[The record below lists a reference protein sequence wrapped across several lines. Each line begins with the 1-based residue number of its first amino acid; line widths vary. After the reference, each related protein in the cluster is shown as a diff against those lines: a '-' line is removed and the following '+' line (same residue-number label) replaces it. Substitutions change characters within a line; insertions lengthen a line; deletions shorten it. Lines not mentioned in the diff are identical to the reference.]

1 MLGTTTS
8 RSVKRS
14 RPTPSRR
21 GLTLIEILITVAI
34 LGILAAAV
42 IPQFGAT
49 APDQVRGAAQIVA
62 ADIDYARSLA
72 ISTNSTYMITFQM
85 SRNGYVLTHS
95 GTNTSLDV
103 LPDNPFRKPSDD
115 PNSLVVILSD
125 FPHVGSGATIAAV
138 VTDEPSPQEVTSIE
152 FDTLG
157 QTTRKQ
163 PTIIWLSSQAGAED
177 IYLPIEIN
185 PVTGLTT
192 MGEITTVAPIIPSA
206 IAST

>member
-1 MLGTTTS
+1 MLGNTPHRSTTS
-8 RSVKRS
+8 S
-14 RPTPSRR
+14 RPTRPRR
-21 GLTLIEILITVAI
+21 GLSLVEILIMVAI
-34 LGILAAAV
+34 LGILAATV

-72 ISTNSTYMITFQM
+72 ISNNSTYLITYQKV
-85 SRNGYVLTHS
+85 RNGYVLTHS
-95 GTNTSLDV
+95 GSNTSLDD

-115 PNSLVVILSD
+115 SQSLIVMLSD
-125 FPHVGSGATIAAV
+125 FPHVGSGAKIAAI
-138 VTDEPSPQEVTSIE
+138 VTDEPAPQEVTSIE

-177 IYLPIEIN
+177 IFLPIEIN
-185 PVTGLTT
+185 PVTGLATI
-192 MGEITTVAPIIPSA
+192 GEITTAAPIISSVN
-206 IAST
+206 AST

>member
-1 MLGTTTS
+1 MLRTTKS
-8 RSVKRS
+8 RSIKIA
-14 RPTPSRR
+14 RPARLRR

-34 LGILAAAV
+34 LGILAAAI

-49 APDQVRGAAQIVA
+49 APDQVRGAAQIIA
-62 ADIDYARSLA
+62 ADMDYARSLA
-72 ISTNSTYMITFQM
+72 ISNNSTYLITF
-85 SRNGYVLTHS
+85 SKTRNGYMLTHS
-95 GTNTSLDV
+95 GTNTSLDT

-115 PNSLVVILSD
+115 SKSLIVMLSD
-125 FPHVGSGATIAAV
+125 FPHVGSSVTIAAI

-163 PTIIWLSSQAGAED
+163 PTLIWLSSRAGAED

-192 MGEITTVAPIIPSA
+192 IGEFTTVAPNTSSA
-206 IAST
+206 KAST

>member
-1 MLGTTTS
+1 MNSTITN
-8 RSVKRS
+8 RSSIILRS
-14 RPTPSRR
+14 PQTRR

-62 ADIDYARSLA
+62 ADMDYARSLA
-72 ISTNSTYMITFQM
+72 ISNNSTYLITFSK
-85 SRNGYVLTHS
+85 SRNGYILTHS
-95 GTNTSLDV
+95 GTNTSLDD
-103 LPDNPFRKPSDD
+103 LPDNPFRRPSDD
-115 PNSLVVILSD
+115 SKSLIVLLSD
-125 FPHVGSGATIAAV
+125 FPHVGSDVTIAAV
-138 VTDEPSPQEVTSIE
+138 VTDEPAPQEVTSIE

-163 PTIIWLSSQAGAED
+163 PTLIWLSSRAGAED

-192 MGEITTVAPIIPSA
+192 IGEITTVAPTVSSA
-206 IAST
+206 TAST

>member
-1 MLGTTTS
+1 MFGNTTS
-8 RSVKRS
+8 RLTKSP
-14 RPTPSRR
+14 RPMPMRR

-62 ADIDYARSLA
+62 ADMEYARSLA
-72 ISTNSTYMITFQM
+72 ISNNSAYLITF
-85 SRNGYVLTHS
+85 SKTRNGYILTHS
-95 GTNTSLDV
+95 GTNTSLDD
-103 LPDNPFRKPSDD
+103 LPDNPFRKPSEDSK
-115 PNSLVVILSD
+115 SLIVLLSD
-125 FPHVGSGATIAAV
+125 FPHVGPDVTIAAI

-163 PTIIWLSSQAGAED
+163 PTLIWLSSRAGAED

-185 PVTGLTT
+185 PVTGMTT
-192 MGEITTVAPIIPSA
+192 IGEITNVAPNVLSA
-206 IAST
+206 KAST

>member
-1 MLGTTTS
+1 MCGFTTS
-8 RSVKRS
+8 RSINRAHL
-14 RPTPSRR
+14 RRIRR

-62 ADIDYARSLA
+62 ADMEYARSLA
-72 ISTNSTYMITFQM
+72 ISNNSTYLITF
-85 SRNGYVLTHS
+85 SKVRNGYILTHS
-95 GTNTSLDV
+95 GTNTSLDD

-115 PNSLVVILSD
+115 SKSLIVMLSD
-125 FPHVGSGATIAAV
+125 FPHIGSDAKIAAI
-138 VTDEPSPQEVTSIE
+138 VTDEPSPEEVTSIE

-163 PTIIWLSSQAGAED
+163 PTLIWLSSRAGAED

-192 MGEITTVAPIIPSA
+192 IGEITNVAPNITSA
-206 IAST
+206 EAST

>member
-1 MLGTTTS
+1 MLATTTS
-8 RSVKRS
+8 NSLQPPRM
-14 RPTPSRR
+14 RR

-34 LGILAAAV
+34 LGILAAAI

-62 ADIDYARSLA
+62 ADMEYARSLA
-72 ISTNSTYMITFQM
+72 ISNNSTYLVTFHKT
-85 SRNGYVLTHS
+85 RNGYVLTHS
-95 GTNTSLDV
+95 GTNTSLDT

-115 PNSLVVILSD
+115 EKSLIVLLSD
-125 FPHVGSGATIAAV
+125 FPHVGSGARIGAI

-163 PTIIWLSSQAGAED
+163 PTLIWLSSRAGAEE

-192 MGEITTVAPIIPSA
+192 IGEITNVAPNILSA
-206 IAST
+206 KAST

>member
-1 MLGTTTS
+1 MLGIKYK
-8 RSVKRS
+8 RSVTISRGLNARS
-14 RPTPSRR
+14 

-34 LGILAAAV
+34 LGILAATV

-62 ADIDYARSLA
+62 ADMEYARSLA
-72 ISTNSTYMITFQM
+72 ISTNSTYLVTFQKT
-85 SRNGYVLTHS
+85 RNAYVLTHS
-95 GTNTSLDV
+95 GVNTSLDD

-115 PNSLVVILSD
+115 AKSLIVALSD
-125 FPHVGSGATIAAV
+125 FPHIGSDVTIAAI
-138 VTDEPSPQEVTSIE
+138 VTDEPSPEEVASIE
-152 FDTLG
+152 FGTLG

-163 PTIIWLSSQAGAED
+163 PTLIWLSSRAGAED

-192 MGEITTVAPIIPSA
+192 IGEITTVAPTTSSTE
-206 IAST
+206 ASG

>member
-1 MLGTTTS
+1 M
-8 RSVKRS
+8 
-14 RPTPSRR
+14 
-21 GLTLIEILITVAI
+21 VAI
-34 LGILAAAV
+34 LGILAATV

-72 ISTNSTYMITFQM
+72 ISNNSTYLITYQKV
-85 SRNGYVLTHS
+85 RNGYVLTHS
-95 GTNTSLDV
+95 GSNTSLDD

-115 PNSLVVILSD
+115 SQSLIVMLSD
-125 FPHVGSGATIAAV
+125 FPHVGSGAKIAAI
-138 VTDEPSPQEVTSIE
+138 VTDEPAPQEVTSIE

-177 IYLPIEIN
+177 IFLPIEIN
-185 PVTGLTT
+185 PVTGLATI
-192 MGEITTVAPIIPSA
+192 GEITTAAPIISSVN
-206 IAST
+206 AST

>member
-1 MLGTTTS
+1 MLVIQNRNSMG
-8 RSVKRS
+8 
-14 RPTPSRR
+14 RPRINRPRT

-34 LGILAAAV
+34 LGILAATV

-49 APDQVRGAAQIVA
+49 APDQVRAAAQIVA
-62 ADIDYARSLA
+62 ADMDYARSLA
-72 ISTNSTYMITFQM
+72 ISNNSTYQITFQKA
-85 SRNGYVLTHS
+85 RNGYVLTHS
-95 GTNTSLDV
+95 GANASLDD

-115 PNSLVVILSD
+115 AKSLIVLLSD
-125 FPHVGSGATIAAV
+125 FPHVGSQATFAAI
-138 VTDEPSPQEVTSIE
+138 VTDESSPKEVTSIE

-157 QTTRKQ
+157 QTTRTQ

-192 MGEITTVAPIIPSA
+192 IGEITNIAPNIPSA
-206 IAST
+206 SASS